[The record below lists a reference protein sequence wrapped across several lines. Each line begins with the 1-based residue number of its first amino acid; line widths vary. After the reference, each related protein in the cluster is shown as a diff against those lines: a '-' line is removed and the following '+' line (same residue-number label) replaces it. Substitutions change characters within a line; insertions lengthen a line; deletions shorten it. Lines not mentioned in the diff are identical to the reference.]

1 MQSQVLTTTF
11 GGTLITDILAL
22 LVLAVVIR
30 AHQLS
35 FTFRFWLFLIP
46 SLIIYT
52 FLTLWG
58 VSRLGKS
65 FFRKFGHDE
74 GAEFTFILATVFLV
88 SYGADIVQIEP
99 IIGAF
104 LAGVAI
110 TQLIPHLSPLMS
122 RIQFMRNIIFV
133 PFSLIFM
140 GMLVNP
146 KILIQEPKS
155 LIVSGVRM
163 TVAIIAKYPR
173 AWGAG
178 KLFVF
183 NFDRVMVMFG
193 LSVAQGAS
201 TLAAITVA

>member
-1 MQSQVLTTTF
+1 MQSQVVTTTF
-11 GGTLITDILAL
+11 GGTLITNILAL

-30 AHQLS
+30 AHHSSL
-35 FTFRFWLFLIP
+35 TFRFWLFLIP

-58 VSRLGKS
+58 GPRLGKS

-74 GAEFTFILATVFLV
+74 GAEFTFVLATVFVV

-122 RIQFMRNIIFV
+122 RIQFMGNIIFV
-133 PFSLIFM
+133 PFSLISV
-140 GMLVNP
+140 GILVNP
-146 KILIQEPKS
+146 RILIQEPKS
-155 LIVSGVRM
+155 LIVSGVIV
-163 TVAIIAKYPR
+163 TVAIIAKYLR

-178 KLFVF
+178 KLFAF
-183 NFDRVMVMFG
+183 KFDRVMVMFG
-193 LSVAQGAS
+193 LSVAQAAS
-201 TLAAITVA
+201 TLAAITVT

>member
-1 MQSQVLTTTF
+1 
-11 GGTLITDILAL
+11 LAL

-30 AHQLS
+30 AHHSSL
-35 FTFRFWLFLIP
+35 TFRFWLFLIP

-58 VSRLGKS
+58 GPRLGKS
-65 FFRKFGHDE
+65 FFRKFRHDE
-74 GAEFTFILATVFLV
+74 GAEFTFVLATVFVV

-122 RIQFMRNIIFV
+122 RIQFMGNIIFV
-133 PFSLIFM
+133 PFSLISV
-140 GMLVNP
+140 GILVNP
-146 KILIQEPKS
+146 RILIQEPKS
-155 LIVSGVRM
+155 LIVSGVIV
-163 TVAIIAKYPR
+163 TVAIIAKYLR

-178 KLFVF
+178 KLFAF
-183 NFDRVMVMFG
+183 KFDRVMVMFG
-193 LSVAQGAS
+193 LSVAQAAS

>member
-30 AHQLS
+30 AHQRS

-74 GAEFTFILATVFLV
+74 RAEFTFILVTVFVV

-155 LIVSGVRM
+155 LIVSGVRV
-163 TVAIIAKYPR
+163 TVAIIAKYLR
-173 AWGAG
+173 ACGAG